1 MVAAETFMAP
11 MTQTEPQAPQSPEQ
25 VERIARFL
33 PGEAFYT
40 ERITLPPGMTA
51 SELDTAIETQLE
63 AIAPFALEHLSFGA
77 WVNDAGDSALVYASP
92 QESLEPTLDE
102 LAPGEAAYPGFFPF
116 LGLTVEKPCV
126 VTAVC
131 DQQLILLVFDQAG
144 KLPQEVHCVRFE
156 GETNDV
162 ARLERLRADLF
173 RDLPWLDL
181 PLHPEIYRWKDLQ
194 RNWKHQLTWVCTDG
208 GGAEVRMELKA
219 AQAARADVRDPLIKQ
234 RAYQGARWNQWLWMA
249 TAGSCIGL
257 LLALAL
263 LGLNTL
269 WSSTLD
275 ATLQTLAERQQ
286 RVEVI
291 EGKERNLQ
299 VFESGSATRLQPL
312 AMLDV
317 VNRVRPDGIFFS
329 EVRAYDGN
337 HLQIDGLAEENG
349 TALINQFRDAL
360 NELNRLE
367 SVSVEIT
374 RINQGVA
381 YFFRANLS
389 FDEME
394 VAAVG
399 EHQ

>member
-1 MVAAETFMAP
+1 MVAAETLMAP
-11 MTQTEPQAPQSPEQ
+11 MTQTEPQAPQLSEK

-40 ERITLPPGMTA
+40 ERITFPAGMTTA
-51 SELDTAIETQLE
+51 ELDTAIETQLE

-77 WVNDAGDSALVYASP
+77 WVNGEGDSALVYAA
-92 QESLEPTLDE
+92 QRESLEPTLDE
-102 LAPGEAAYPGFFPF
+102 LAQDEAAYPSFFPF
-116 LGLTVEKPCV
+116 LGLSVEKPCV

-156 GETNDV
+156 GETDDI
-162 ARLERLRADLF
+162 ARVERLRADLF

-181 PLHPEIYRWKDLQ
+181 PLHPVIYRWKDLQ
-194 RNWKHQLTWVCTDG
+194 RNWKNQLSWACIDG
-208 GGAEVRMELKA
+208 DGAEVRLELNA
-219 AQAARADVRDPLIKQ
+219 VQAARADVRDPLVKQ
-234 RAYQGARWNQWLWMA
+234 RAYQGARWNQWLWMT

-263 LGLNTL
+263 LGLNAL
-269 WSSTLD
+269 WSGTLE
-275 ATLQTLAERQQ
+275 AKLQTLAERQQ

-299 VFESGSATRLQPL
+299 VFESGSAARLQPL

-367 SVSVEIT
+367 SVTVEIT